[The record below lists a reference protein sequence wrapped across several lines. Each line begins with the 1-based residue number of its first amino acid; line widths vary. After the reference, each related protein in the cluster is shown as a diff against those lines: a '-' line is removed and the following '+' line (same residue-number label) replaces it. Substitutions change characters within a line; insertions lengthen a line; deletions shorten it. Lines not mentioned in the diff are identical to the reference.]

1 MGAYNATGDAISG
14 RNETAAVGG
23 DVVAMDTGDG
33 NANGGNGTGGAAN
46 ANGGTAIS
54 GDAQV
59 VQRVRRPVLGS
70 EDEGLGQRLLVVQDL
85 RDEVPLA
92 ELAAHDRKG

>member
-14 RNETAAVGG
+14 GNETAAVGG

-54 GDAQV
+54 GDARSSTARTSAQY
-59 VQRVRRPVLGS
+59 S
-70 EDEGLGQRLLVVQDL
+70 
-85 RDEVPLA
+85 
-92 ELAAHDRKG
+92 DRKMKVWDNDSWSF

>member
-14 RNETAAVGG
+14 GNETAAVGG

-33 NANGGNGTGGAAN
+33 NANGGNGIVGAAN

-54 GDAQV
+54 GDAKV
-59 VQRVRRPVLGS
+59 VNSVYVSQHSDQQMKVWDNDSWSFKTFEKKHRWPI
-70 EDEGLGQRLLVVQDL
+70 
-85 RDEVPLA
+85 
-92 ELAAHDRKG
+92 